1 MEGIEQND
9 VMSLAFHTLAIID
22 ETIVVHEAATG
33 NDIFFYVL
41 YICFLSILRRL
52 YSRDLK
58 SGRVWI
64 LNGRKEVR
72 LQMFRISNGIRNPEA
87 QLFEIWTKDWQPCC

>member
-33 NDIFFYVL
+33 NDIIFL
-41 YICFLSILRRL
+41 RITICFLAFLSILRRL
-52 YSRDLK
+52 YSGDLK

-64 LNGRKEVR
+64 LNGPKKVG
-72 LQMFRISNGIRNPEA
+72 LQMFQISNGI
-87 QLFEIWTKDWQPCC
+87 